1 MDDDGRLSAPPRENH
16 REPSLLDER
25 RRLVG
30 AARLGAGHKRDEPRE
45 AHAQH
50 AGAQRGADGELGLE
64 CRLRASNGDGGAPAA
79 LDGIGLERPAQVG
92 PRVGAVG
99 AVDPGEL
106 ELLRG
111 ALLLAHLGE
120 AAEEAAE
127 EQRRHVRVGAAAM
140 RVGGGDEGRHA
151 THRGEGGGKG
161 GQPRLGGLGGRGGQR
176 GVRIGNG
183 GGRCEAAGDGAVGG
197 VVGIGQR
204 GGIDECVG
212 GVGEDVGEVVAHE
225 ETEGEAVAQPDA
237 QIMHAEAADGA
248 DGSDPREEAV
258 GRGGGVR
265 SEREQLAGEADA
277 RLGALGRAA
286 RQLDLARDGVGGGE
300 LGQYAAREQRPE
312 HVERRLAMPVDEELH
327 LPLEVLARHV
337 VGRRGQRPRLR
348 HAVDGKLDVS
358 QLVGA
363 RGGGHAHRRH
373 ETHGDGGCRGAGC
386 SGRAVGAARAVA
398 PLGDR
403 RSGHGGGDVDEL
415 AEADAVAQV
424 GGEGSDAKVELVERG
439 LLVRERHAEQAEVLV
454 QVANPPR

>member
-1 MDDDGRLSAPPRENH
+1 MRWVRLIQASWSCCAALCCLPT
-16 REPSLLDER
+16 SV
-25 RRLVG
+25 RRLKRQPRSRDATCESG
-30 AARLGAGHKRDEPRE
+30 PQPCASAAEM
-45 AHAQH
+45 
-50 AGAQRGADGELGLE
+50 RGGTQPTEVRAVAKAAS
-64 CRLRASNGDGGAPAA
+64 RASAA
-79 LDGIGLERPAQVG
+79 LV
-92 PRVGAVG
+92 
-99 AVDPGEL
+99 
-106 ELLRG
+106 
-111 ALLLAHLGE
+111 
-120 AAEEAAE
+120 
-127 EQRRHVRVGAAAM
+127 AAADSAECGSEM
-140 RVGGGDEGRHA
+140 A
-151 THRGEGGGKG
+151 EGG
-161 GQPRLGGLGGRGGQR
+161 
-176 GVRIGNG
+176 
-183 GGRCEAAGDGAVGG
+183 EAAGDGAVGG

-398 PLGDR
+398 PSATAEVVTAVAMSTSLQRRTPSR
-403 RSGHGGGDVDEL
+403 RSVAREVTPKL
-415 AEADAVAQV
+415 NSWSAVCLCESV
-424 GGEGSDAKVELVERG
+424 TPSRPRCLFRSPT
-439 LLVRERHAEQAEVLV
+439 
-454 QVANPPR
+454 PPIGMRARTPAPCPESS